1 MFKVTNLGLDPG
13 HHQTCALLKSYD
25 NNQTKFHILT
35 WEGDAIPL
43 HKHYKTC
50 LKKQCKLDE
59 KTIVY
64 LKTSVF

>member
-13 HHQTCALLKSYD
+13 HHQNYDFLKTYD
-25 NNQTKFHILT
+25 NNHKKFHVLT

-50 LKKQCKLDE
+50 
-59 KTIVY
+59 
-64 LKTSVF
+64 